1 MAIISSLSNRVISV
15 PPVPKVREQSIA
27 PVAVDPSPQAAAIGT
42 GGILQ
47 SMQPHLI
54 SPLTWQIK
62 ASDPITSVMTINYGA
77 PSIFSRFDGLG
88 AAALQ
93 RLGTDPGDF
102 SQSVSQ
108 LNADAAGGAQTAYQ
122 ISLNITVANNVT
134 VQVSLESKADGLAL
148 QISSSGK
155 LGAAERAALSHLADG
170 FQKAIDG
177 MADTSKLDFSGLL
190 QYDHALVSSIDLQAT
205 VQRGGGAAQ
214 TQTFHADNTG
224 RSFSTTGQDGNV
236 SVAVDLRQLAVIGN
250 AQQRQAGMKAY
261 LKQFDDAGIHGHANV
276 ATLATFKAAFTQMIG
291 GAPETTATS
300 ARPVNLSEIDH
311 DFLTGLP
318 DFSAS
323 MVDTPNASNPMR
335 PGEVDTFSYH
345 VSQHTALN
353 DSGHGNRSISQKQH
367 AHLEA
372 SFHEPL
378 PGGAALALDSSRQS
392 QNYYFKRLSEDIVSD
407 TNISYSSGMLE
418 HATTEQHIRRSTQVL
433 KYVMGMLTEEST
445 LPEAFDAKRDLLK
458 DYFLQSHT

>member
-15 PPVPKVREQSIA
+15 PPVPEVRSQSIA
-27 PVAVDPSPQAAAIGT
+27 TVAAEPSSQAAAAVGT
-42 GGILQ
+42 GGNLQ

-54 SPLTWQIK
+54 SPLTWKIK
-62 ASDPITSVMTINYGA
+62 SSDPITSLMTINYGA

-108 LNADAAGGAQTAYQ
+108 SNADAAGGAQTAYQ
-122 ISLNITVANNVT
+122 ISLNITMANNVT
-134 VQVSLESKADGLAL
+134 VQVSLESKVDGLAL

-214 TQTFHADNTG
+214 TQTFHADDKG

-236 SVAVDLRQLAVIGN
+236 SVAVDLRQLAVIG
-250 AQQRQAGMKAY
+250 
-261 LKQFDDAGIHGHANV
+261 HANV
-276 ATLATFKAAFTQMIG
+276 ATLTTFKAAFTQMIG
-291 GAPETTATS
+291 GTPETTATS

-311 DFLTGLP
+311 AFLTGLP

-323 MVDTPNASNPMR
+323 MADTPDASNPMR
-335 PGEVDTFSYH
+335 PGEVDTFSYQ
-345 VSQHTALN
+345 VSQHTAVN

-407 TNISYSSGMLE
+407 TNISYNSGMLE

-433 KYVMGMLTEEST
+433 KYVMGMLTDEST
-445 LPEAFDAKRDLLK
+445 LPEAFDDKRDLLK